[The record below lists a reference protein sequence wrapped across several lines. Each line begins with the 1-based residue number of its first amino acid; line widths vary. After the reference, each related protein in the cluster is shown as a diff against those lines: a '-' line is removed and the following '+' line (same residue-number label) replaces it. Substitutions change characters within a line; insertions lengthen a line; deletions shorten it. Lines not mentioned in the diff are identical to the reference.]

1 MVPSWKVAKV
11 GLFALMLLVAHA
23 ASYGQST
30 LPVFYDQEQALRQPT
45 GSEQFVDTWVGRPL
59 GIFALA
65 LGAVT
70 YVVSLPFSLP
80 SHSADSAAKALV
92 VSPAQWTF
100 KRPLGRFVSCDDQP
114 DFCK

>member
-1 MVPSWKVAKV
+1 MVRSWKLARV
-11 GLFALMLLVAHA
+11 GLLSLVMLTAQTLA
-23 ASYGQST
+23 YGQT
-30 LPVFYDQEQALRQPT
+30 LPLSYDQEQALRQPN
-45 GSEQFVDTWVGRPL
+45 GSEQFVDAVLGRPL
-59 GIFALA
+59 GLFALA

-80 SHSADSAAKALV
+80 SHSADQAAKGLV

-114 DFCK
+114 DYCK